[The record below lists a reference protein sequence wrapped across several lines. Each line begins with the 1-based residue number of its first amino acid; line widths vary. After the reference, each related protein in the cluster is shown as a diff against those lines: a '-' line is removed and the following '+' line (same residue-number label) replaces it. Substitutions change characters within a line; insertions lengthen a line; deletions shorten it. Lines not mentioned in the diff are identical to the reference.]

1 MNRLNASKTSVNVA
15 SHLSY
20 LGRFESGSKSGK
32 SRSKKKITTAT
43 GGLAAVKKRAKH
55 KAAAMKSND
64 YQSCAQIWVSRLK
77 LTS

>member
-32 SRSKKKITTAT
+32 SRSKKRITTT

-55 KAAAMKSND
+55 KAAAKKSND